1 MIGIQWL
8 NGKLRIARISKKGKK
23 VELRDYIEVEI
34 PTGDFWNRGL
44 EEVNL
49 VKERIE
55 KVFRENKIKDKEIVM
70 LFESKDISLR
80 TSEYPYMSIKELEM
94 AILDDLE
101 EYQAFDENY
110 SLFTFS
116 MLDQDKSK
124 IRTTVATIP
133 KVIVNTWESIFK
145 NLGCK
150 LVSFELSFVSGTRYI
165 LWSGKNKYPN
175 GIIFIGNETTD
186 LVFIKEKKINSI
198 INLSVGINDF
208 YNLDEL
214 SFDTTFLSWQEELI
228 TYLNSAFYELGDK
241 NIVIFGEDERYFKV
255 AENFVKNLS
264 LDYKVDIIEN
274 LNISLLGT
282 ALYDVNILRINFIKE
297 RILIDRELI
306 IRSLISFLLALSL
319 IFPIN
324 FYFDLK
330 IRDLDRKIN
339 YLQSEI
345 LKYNDQISNLR
356 KEVDNQN
363 AMVQILEK
371 WLEERSAVS
380 LPFIFL
386 SDLRYFIPKNVWLTA
401 FDIGID
407 KKLIIEGYSLDTEGV
422 ADFLLALSRY
432 ERIKSIKLESAI
444 LEIMENKEVQKFRV
458 VGYIK

>member
-34 PTGDFWNRGL
+34 PIGDFWNREL
-44 EEVNL
+44 EEVNS

-55 KVFRENKIKDKEIVM
+55 KVFRENKIKDKEIIM
-70 LFESKDISLR
+70 LFESKDISIR
-80 TSEYPYMSIKELEM
+80 TSEYPYMSLKELEM

-116 MLDQDKSK
+116 VLDQDKSK
-124 IRTTVATIP
+124 IRATVATIP
-133 KVIVNTWESIFK
+133 KVIVDTWESIFK

-150 LVSFELSFVSGTRYI
+150 LISFEPSFISGARYI
-165 LWSGKNKYPN
+165 LWLNKNKYPD

-186 LVFIKEKKINSI
+186 LVFIKEKKVNSI

-228 TYLNSAFYELGDK
+228 TYLNSAFYELKEK
-241 NIVIFGEDERYFKV
+241 NIIIFGEDERYFKV

-264 LDYKVDIIEN
+264 LDYKVEILEN
-274 LNISLLGT
+274 VNTSLLGT
-282 ALYDVNILRINFIKE
+282 GLYEIDIPRISFIKE
-297 RILIDRELI
+297 KIVIDRELI
-306 IRSLISFLLALSL
+306 VRSIISFLLALSL
-319 IFPIN
+319 IFPVN
-324 FYFDLK
+324 FYLDLK
-330 IRDLDRKIN
+330 IKDFDKKIN

-345 LKYNDQISNLR
+345 AKYNDQINNLR

-363 AMVQILEK
+363 AIVQILEK
-371 WLEERSAVS
+371 WLEERSTVS

-386 SDLRYFIPKNVWLTA
+386 SDLRYFIPKNVWLTSL
-401 FDIGID
+401 DIGID

-444 LEIMENKEVQKFRV
+444 LEIMENKQVQKFRV